1 MPEELVILVDH
12 DGRDIGSAPKASVHT
27 HDTPLHRAFSCYIF
41 DDGGN
46 VLLTRRALSKK
57 TWPGVWT
64 NSLCGHPAPGES
76 NVDAIHR
83 RMREEL
89 GGTLSD
95 VEVVLPDF
103 AYQAIDAS
111 GVMENEVCPVHTARL
126 VGPLQPHP
134 DEVEEWSWVRPEGLL
149 AALHG
154 TPDVFSP
161 WLQLQVPLLAANG
174 VLVGDRPGGRS

>member
-1 MPEELVILVDH
+1 MSEELVVLVDH
-12 DGRDIGSAPKASVHT
+12 DGRDIGSAAKATVHT

-41 DDGGN
+41 NDDGL

-76 NVDAIHR
+76 NGQAIQR

-89 GGTLSD
+89 GAELRDIS
-95 VEVVLPDF
+95 VVLPDF
-103 AYQAIDAS
+103 AYQAVDSS
-111 GVMENEVCPVHTARL
+111 GIMENEVCPVHTARL
-126 VGPLQPHP
+126 VGALRPERA
-134 DEVEEWSWVRPEGLL
+134 EVEEWSWVHPQGLVT
-149 AALHG
+149 ALQG

-161 WLQLQVPLLAANG
+161 WLQLQVPQLAA
-174 VLVGDRPGGRS
+174 GGILGGTGGGARS